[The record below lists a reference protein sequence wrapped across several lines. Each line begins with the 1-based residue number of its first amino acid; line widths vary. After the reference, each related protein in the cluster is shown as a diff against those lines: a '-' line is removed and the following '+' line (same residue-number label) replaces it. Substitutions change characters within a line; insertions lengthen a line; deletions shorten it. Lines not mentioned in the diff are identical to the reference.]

1 MILPDGTKE
10 KYMKKAGVA
19 ILGLGVVGGG
29 TLEILLE
36 KKKQIADE
44 YGVDLTVVAVLD
56 KFKDK
61 VLKYGLDTS
70 ICADS
75 IDDIC
80 DNPDVDIVVECMG
93 GLEPARTFLIKA
105 LEAGKSIVTS
115 NKEMFAKSWVELEQA
130 AAKTGAGLYYE
141 ATTGGGMPI
150 IRVMTQAMQANS
162 IMEIKAIINGTTN
175 YILSK
180 MTQEG
185 ADYAEVLKDAQAL
198 GYAEAN
204 PVADVE
210 GYDSSYKLSILSSLA
225 FNKRLPVELI
235 SREGITNI
243 TKTDIAVARELGFVI
258 KLLAIAKRRG
268 EKIEA
273 RVTPVFLSKNHPLA
287 NVNDSF
293 NAVFLVGD
301 NVGDIML
308 YGRGAG
314 ALPTGSAIV
323 SDIVFCAR
331 QEKHARYSEMNVS
344 MTESDIEYDYE
355 SEYYIR
361 LDVHDVV
368 GVIADIAAVFKKHK
382 VSISQM
388 RQADS
393 KEIIPVV
400 FVTHKTREFDMQKA
414 IEEIGRLGNVIGV
427 RNVIRVER

>member
-1 MILPDGTKE
+1 
-10 KYMKKAGVA
+10 MKKAGVA

-273 RVTPVFLSKNHPLA
+273 RVTPVFLSKDHPLA

-368 GVIADIAAVFKKHK
+368 GVIADIADVFKKHK

>member
-1 MILPDGTKE
+1 
-10 KYMKKAGVA
+10 MKKAGVA

-273 RVTPVFLSKNHPLA
+273 RVTPVFLSKDHPLA

-331 QEKHARYSEMNVS
+331 QERHARYSEMNVS

>member
-105 LEAGKSIVTS
+105 LGAGKSIVTS

-130 AAKTGAGLYYE
+130 AARTGAGLYYE

-273 RVTPVFLSKNHPLA
+273 RVTPVFLSKDHPLA

>member
-1 MILPDGTKE
+1 
-10 KYMKKAGVA
+10 MKKAGVA

-56 KFKDK
+56 KFKEK
-61 VLKYGLDTS
+61 VLKYGLDES
-70 ICADS
+70 IVADS

-93 GLEPARTFLIKA
+93 GLEPAKTFLTKA
-105 LEAGKSIVTS
+105 LLAGKSIVTS
-115 NKEMFAKSWVELEQA
+115 NKEMFAKSWVDLEKA

-162 IMEIKAIINGTTN
+162 ILEIKAIINGTTN

-225 FNKRLPVELI
+225 FNKRLPVDLI
-235 SREGITNI
+235 SREGITKI
-243 TKTDIAVARELGFVI
+243 TKTDIKIAGEMGFVI
-258 KLLAIAKRRG
+258 KLLAIAKRHG
-268 EKIEA
+268 DKIEA
-273 RVTPVFLSKNHPLA
+273 RVTPVFLAKDHPLA

-331 QEKHARYSEMNVS
+331 QEKHARYSEMNTS
-344 MTESDIEYDYE
+344 MTEADIEANYE
-355 SEYYIR
+355 SDYYIR

-368 GVIADIAAVFKKHK
+368 GQQGDH
-382 VSISQM
+382 S
-388 RQADS
+388 R
-393 KEIIPVV
+393 
-400 FVTHKTREFDMQKA
+400 
-414 IEEIGRLGNVIGV
+414 RLCHAQDQ
-427 RNVIRVER
+427 RV

>member
-1 MILPDGTKE
+1 
-10 KYMKKAGVA
+10 MKKAGVA

-36 KKKQIADE
+36 KKKQIAEE

-56 KFKDK
+56 KYKDK
-61 VLKYGLDTS
+61 VLKYGLDMG
-70 ICADS
+70 IVADS

-93 GLEPARTFLIKA
+93 GLEPAKTFLTKA

-115 NKEMFAKSWVELEQA
+115 NKEMFAKSWVDLEKA

-162 IMEIKAIINGTTN
+162 ILEIKAIINGTTN

-185 ADYAEVLKDAQAL
+185 ADYADVLKDAQAL

-235 SREGITNI
+235 SREGITGI
-243 TKTDIAVARELGFVI
+243 TKEDIAVASDLGFVV
-258 KLLAIAKRRG
+258 KLLAIAKRHG
-268 EKIEA
+268 DKIEA
-273 RVTPVFLSKNHPLA
+273 RVTPVFLDKNHPLA

-331 QEKHARYSEMNVS
+331 QDKHARYSEMNVS
-344 MTESDIEYDYE
+344 MTESDIEYNYE
-355 SEYYIR
+355 SDYYIR

-400 FVTHKTREFDMQKA
+400 FITHKTKEFDMRSA
-414 IEEIGRLGNVIGV
+414 IEEIGKLNNVIGV

>member
-115 NKEMFAKSWVELEQA
+115 NKEMFAKSWVELEKA

-273 RVTPVFLSKNHPLA
+273 RVTPVFLSKDHPLA

>member
-1 MILPDGTKE
+1 
-10 KYMKKAGVA
+10 MKKAGVA

-273 RVTPVFLSKNHPLA
+273 RVTPVFLSKDHPLA

-382 VSISQM
+382 VSINQM

>member
-1 MILPDGTKE
+1 
-10 KYMKKAGVA
+10 MKKAGVA

-56 KFKDK
+56 KFKEK
-61 VLKYGLDTS
+61 VLKYGLDES
-70 ICADS
+70 IVADS

-93 GLEPARTFLIKA
+93 GLEPAKTFLTKA
-105 LEAGKSIVTS
+105 LLAGKSIVTS
-115 NKEMFAKSWVELEQA
+115 NKEMFAKSWVDLEKA

-162 IMEIKAIINGTTN
+162 ILEIKAIINGTTN

-225 FNKRLPVELI
+225 FNKRLPVDLI
-235 SREGITNI
+235 SREGITKI
-243 TKTDIAVARELGFVI
+243 TKTDIKVAGEMGFVI
-258 KLLAIAKRRG
+258 KLLAIAKRHG
-268 EKIEA
+268 DKIEA
-273 RVTPVFLSKNHPLA
+273 RVTPVFLAKDHPLA

-323 SDIVFCAR
+323 SDIVFAAGR
-331 QEKHARYSEMNVS
+331 DAHRRFPWELEEKVNDDDFA
-344 MTESDIEYDYE
+344 SDF
-355 SEYYIR
+355 SSRYYIR
-361 LDVHDVV
+361 LGVSDEEGTLSKIAGVFGRAGISLATVV
-368 GVIADIAAVFKKHK
+368 QKEAATKEVPVIFITHETKESVVRKALAKIEQLSGVERIAA
-382 VSISQM
+382 
-388 RQADS
+388 
-393 KEIIPVV
+393 
-400 FVTHKTREFDMQKA
+400 
-414 IEEIGRLGNVIGV
+414 L
-427 RNVIRVER
+427 IRVEE

>member
-1 MILPDGTKE
+1 
-10 KYMKKAGVA
+10 MKRVGVA
-19 ILGLGVVGGG
+19 ILGMGVVGGG
-29 TLEILLE
+29 TAQILIE
-36 KKKQIADE
+36 RRKQIAEE
-44 YGVDLTVVAVLD
+44 YGVDVEIVAFLD
-56 KFKDK
+56 KDSSKGAR
-61 VLKYGLDTS
+61 YGLDASLCTS
-70 ICADS
+70 DIDEICQNNE
-75 IDDIC
+75 I
-80 DNPDVDIVVECMG
+80 DIVVECMG
-93 GLEPARTFLIKA
+93 GIEPAKTFLSKA
-105 LEAGKSIVTS
+105 LAAGKSIVTS
-115 NKEMFAKSWVELEQA
+115 NKEMFSKSWPELENI

-150 IRVMTQAMQANS
+150 IRMMTQAMQANS
-162 IMEIKAIINGTTN
+162 ILEIKAIINGTTN
-175 YILSK
+175 YILTK

-235 SREGITNI
+235 EREGITKI
-243 TKTDIAVARELGFVI
+243 SKEDIALAKEMGFVI
-258 KLLAIAKRRG
+258 KLLAIAKQRNG
-268 EKIEA
+268 KIEA
-273 RVTPVFLSKNHPLA
+273 RVNPVFLAKDHPLA
-287 NVNDSF
+287 NVNDAF

-331 QEKHARYSEMNVS
+331 QDKHARYGEMNDV
-344 MTESDIEYDYE
+344 MTAKDMDTDYP

-361 LDVHDVV
+361 LDVHDVA
-368 GVIADIAAVFKKHK
+368 GVVADIAAVFKKYK

-388 RQADS
+388 RQNDG
-393 KEIIPVV
+393 KEIIPIV
-400 FVTHKTREFDMQKA
+400 FITHEIHEKA
-414 IEEIGRLGNVIGV
+414 MKSAIDEISRLGNVIGV
-427 RNVIRVER
+427 RNVIKVER

>member
-1 MILPDGTKE
+1 
-10 KYMKKAGVA
+10 MKKAGVA

-115 NKEMFAKSWVELEQA
+115 NKEMFAKSWVELEQT

-273 RVTPVFLSKNHPLA
+273 RVTPVFLSKDHPLA